1 MSHFVRIE
9 EKGKNMNNNFESIP
23 FIQKNLADKDI
34 SINFFNIFEK
44 KYLKLGLAFFSAIV
58 SIIGNFYAIKQ
69 QIYHMRID
77 MLGNDLMISMYAIGI
92 TFLLDTMIIM
102 FHLMR
107 MKHLAMFSTFS
118 ALAIS
123 IYANIMLAIQ
133 TTNGDKITT
142 IHLIFMDPSI
152 LMTVIVGFCMAVLP
166 VITIVYLMNALI
178 EQIDNERNINI
189 Y

>member
-1 MSHFVRIE
+1 
-9 EKGKNMNNNFESIP
+9 MNNNNFHQSTP

-34 SINFFNIFEK
+34 SIDFFNIFEK
-44 KYLKLGLAFFSAIV
+44 KYLKLSLAFFSAIV

-77 MLGNDLMISMYAIGI
+77 MIGNDIMISMYAIGI
-92 TFLLDTMIIM
+92 TFLLDTMIIV
-102 FHLMR
+102 FHLMK

-133 TTNGDKITT
+133 TSNGDKMAT
-142 IHLIFMDPSI
+142 IYLLFMDPNI
-152 LMTVIVGFCMAVLP
+152 LLTIVVGFCMAVLP
-166 VITIVYLMNALI
+166 VVTIVYLMNALM
-178 EQIDNERNINI
+178 EQIENERKFNT

>member
-1 MSHFVRIE
+1 
-9 EKGKNMNNNFESIP
+9 MNNNFESVP
-23 FIQKNLADKDI
+23 FIQKNLASKDI
-34 SINFFNIFEK
+34 SIDFFNIFEK
-44 KYLKLGLAFFSAIV
+44 KYLKLGLAFFSAMV

-77 MLGNDLMISMYAIGI
+77 MLGNDIVISLYAIGI

-102 FHLMR
+102 FHLMK

-133 TTNGDKITT
+133 TTHGDKITT
-142 IHLIFMDPSI
+142 MHLLFMDPSV
-152 LMTVIVGFCMAVLP
+152 LLTVLVGFCMAVLP
-166 VITIVYLMNALI
+166 VITIVYLMNALMAQI
-178 EQIDNERNINI
+178 ENERNTNI

>member
-1 MSHFVRIE
+1 
-9 EKGKNMNNNFESIP
+9 MNNNFESVP
-23 FIQKNLADKDI
+23 FIQKNLASKDI
-34 SINFFNIFEK
+34 SIDFFNIFEK
-44 KYLKLGLAFFSAIV
+44 KYLKLGLAFFSAMV

-77 MLGNDLMISMYAIGI
+77 MLGNDIVISLYAIGI

-102 FHLMR
+102 FHLMK

-133 TTNGDKITT
+133 TTHGDKITT
-142 IHLIFMDPSI
+142 MHLLFMDPSV
-152 LMTVIVGFCMAVLP
+152 LLTVLVGFCMAVLP
-166 VITIVYLMNALI
+166 VITIVYLMNALMTQI
-178 EQIDNERNINI
+178 ENERNANI